1 MIEIIYRVRF
11 PGDFGFG
18 CKSSKFHQVFVHQT
32 DGKYEVVEGVYD
44 SYCDR
49 FEQPYTD
56 YDFNTAH
63 QFDSALE
70 ADDYARK
77 LFFELQ
83 KEARHER
90 TWQDRDCVSN
100 CLMLHCE
107 WRG

>member
-11 PGDFGFG
+11 PGDFWFG
-18 CKSSKFHQVFVHQT
+18 CKSSKFHQIFIHQT

-49 FEQPYTD
+49 FEQPHAD

-77 LFFELQ
+77 RFFELQ
-83 KEARHER
+83 KEVQNENA
-90 TWQDRDCVSN
+90 
-100 CLMLHCE
+100 
-107 WRG
+107 